1 MKQIY
6 STLLLLVLLIFPSL
20 LFATEPESVDRVP
33 AIRGVVYDE
42 TDTPLASATVQIE
55 GTTIGTTTN
64 SEGRFILRNLARK
77 VYKINVS
84 FVGYATQ
91 TRTVDSKLSSGKSV
105 NESCATLL
113 EVRSTVEVF
122 GERYKQ
128 PKKLDAITRM
138 PLRPSEQI
146 QSISVISEK
155 SITEQGAL
163 TVTDVARNV
172 PGVTLFGSYGGVRE
186 SMSIRGYR
194 GVPILKNGVRIDSD
208 FRTGSALSEMQG
220 VESIQVIKG
229 SAAVTQGIGND
240 LGSAGGVINVVTKTP
255 KFTNEGEVS
264 LRAGSWGLFRPTFD
278 VQSVLDKNQTIA
290 FRMNGAFERSDN
302 YRPVIHFYGNA
313 CFVIR
318 TPF

>member
-146 QSISVISEK
+146 QSNSGYISCDIGYGK
-155 SITEQGAL
+155 C
-163 TVTDVARNV
+163 
-172 PGVTLFGSYGGVRE
+172 PLFGNR
-186 SMSIRGYR
+186 
-194 GVPILKNGVRIDSD
+194 
-208 FRTGSALSEMQG
+208 F
-220 VESIQVIKG
+220 
-229 SAAVTQGIGND
+229 
-240 LGSAGGVINVVTKTP
+240 
-255 KFTNEGEVS
+255 F
-264 LRAGSWGLFRPTFD
+264 
-278 VQSVLDKNQTIA
+278 
-290 FRMNGAFERSDN
+290 
-302 YRPVIHFYGNA
+302 
-313 CFVIR
+313 
-318 TPF
+318 